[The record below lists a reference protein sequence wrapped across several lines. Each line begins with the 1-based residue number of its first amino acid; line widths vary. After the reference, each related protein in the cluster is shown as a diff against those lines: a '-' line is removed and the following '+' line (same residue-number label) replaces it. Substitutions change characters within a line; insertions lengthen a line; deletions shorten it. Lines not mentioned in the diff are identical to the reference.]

1 LAWVGSVQAFDGGY
15 RLNGEIIMLYY
26 SHFVIASS
34 VTTFKFVTDL
44 QLLYLDAVDHFL
56 NYNSFDRGPRHHS
69 ARDHDLADQALPDPT
84 LLDLEAIE
92 LEPADLKPLDQESID
107 HLPASLPVPANQDHL
122 AAAVMAVMPE
132 PRLALLE
139 GGKSDAVDGQ
149 TKEGEWKPVQSARV
163 DAGTGEIADEENG
176 QAQDGRQESAW
187 IGKTA
192 ATVVV
197 VAAGAALF
205 EAALLPGLALGV
217 AAIAAPK
224 VVSRLAGAFRP
235 IFKSTVRATYRLA
248 KAPKAAFAGAQQQI
262 NGIIAEARAEDAH
275 HFGMQAAEELRAAA

>member
-1 LAWVGSVQAFDGGY
+1 
-15 RLNGEIIMLYY
+15 MLYY

-34 VTTFKFVTDL
+34 MTTFRFLTDM

-56 NYNSFDRGPRHHS
+56 NYNSLDHEPLHGD
-69 ARDHDLADQALPDPT
+69 ARDRRLADHA
-84 LLDLEAIE
+84 LLDLEPID
-92 LEPADLKPLDQESID
+92 LGPADHP
-107 HLPASLPVPANQDHL
+107 PASSPVPVDQDHL
-122 AAAVMAVMPE
+122 AAAVMVVMPE
-132 PRLALLE
+132 PRLALLD
-139 GGKSDAVDGQ
+139 GGKSDAIDGQ
-149 TKEGEWKPVQSARV
+149 TREVEWEPTQSAQV
-163 DAGTGEIADEENG
+163 DAGSGDIADEQNG

-224 VVSRLAGAFRP
+224 VVSRLAGAITP
-235 IFKSTVRATYRLA
+235 ILKSTVRATYRLA
-248 KAPKAAFAGAQQQI
+248 KTPKAAFAGAQRQI
-262 NGIIAEARAEDAH
+262 NGILAEARAEDAH
-275 HFGMQAAEELRAAA
+275 QFSTRAGEELRAAA

>member
-1 LAWVGSVQAFDGGY
+1 
-15 RLNGEIIMLYY
+15 MLYY

-34 VTTFKFVTDL
+34 VTTFRFLTDM

-56 NYNSFDRGPRHHS
+56 NYNSLDHEPLHHG
-69 ARDHDLADQALPDPT
+69 ARDHDLP
-84 LLDLEAIE
+84 DLEPVD
-92 LEPADLKPLDQESID
+92 LEPLDHESID
-107 HLPASLPVPANQDHL
+107 PPAASLPVPLDQDNF
-122 AAAVMAVMPE
+122 AAVVTAVMPE

-139 GGKSDAVDGQ
+139 GGRSDAFDGQ
-149 TKEGEWKPVQSARV
+149 TREVGWEQTQSAQI
-163 DAGTGEIADEENG
+163 DAGARDISDEQGGQEQTGQG
-176 QAQDGRQESAW
+176 QNGRQENGW

-224 VVSRLAGAFRP
+224 YVSRLAGALAP
-235 IFKSTVRATYRLA
+235 ILKSTVRATYRLA
-248 KAPKAAFAGAQQQI
+248 KTPKAALAGAQQQI
-262 NGIIAEARAEDAH
+262 NGILAEARAEDAH
-275 HFGMQAAEELRAAA
+275 HFSTRAAEELRAAA